1 LKFGVD
7 GNAQDFRSQLMG
19 SGATLPGRGWEVL
32 EAGLLVESERIVDFA
47 ADTLIGEML
56 LEGVT
61 ASGSQN
67 TEGELIPDMVV
78 VSVGEWEDDL
88 DAIFGGPGLLSVG
101 AMAVKGVGL
110 DDSRD

>member
-1 LKFGVD
+1 
-7 GNAQDFRSQLMG
+7 M
-19 SGATLPGRGWEVL
+19 L
-32 EAGLLVESERIVDFA
+32 EAGLLVESERVVDFA

-88 DAIFGGPGLLSVG
+88 DVIFGGPGLLSGG